1 MKEAKIRFKQA
12 IAADNEAEINR
23 IRRCWRT
30 HKEKIAKAKNDIDLR
45 YESLR
50 TRLEGI
56 ISSIETSTIE
66 TREKNKKLRNSV
78 DSLARSVGRARAAAS
93 LRQVDEKPEIEV
105 EINLR
110 MQVEELKQRLQ
121 TVKNETKQV
130 EERKEFY
137 QAKYLSITG
146 KQHKLK
152 KSIEFNNKI
161 NQYEVD
167 RKNGISEFR
176 KLIEKEL
183 EFLIADAEEIR
194 KIREDLLHPPIV
206 EEKPHPKKQYQQML
220 MTAGQWDPTPMP
232 GSFNMQDNLAIEDV
246 DPFIP
251 QKENDGNSNVLAQK
265 AMFENNIRT
274 LLATGNYTENDP
286 IIISLKKQIDAL
298 T

>member
-56 ISSIETSTIE
+56 ISSIETRTME

-137 QAKYLSITG
+137 QAKYLNITG

-167 RKNGISEFR
+167 RKNGITEFR
-176 KLIEKEL
+176 KLIEEEL
-183 EFLIADAEEIR
+183 VLLTADAEEIR

-220 MTAGQWDPTPMP
+220 MTAGQWDPMPMS
-232 GSFNMQDNLAIEDV
+232 GSINMQDNLAIEDV

-251 QKENDGNSNVLAQK
+251 QRENDGNSNVLAQK
-265 AMFENNIRT
+265 ALFENNIRT